1 MGTNISAKHPEGLP
15 GYVMV
20 LSWFPESAI
29 GGVNQAVLNL
39 IHTMQ
44 LEGRYRPLLLV
55 SNGHALPERAPHIE
69 CEVISLQLRSPDIP
83 ADRTVISLLAFLYHL
98 PGTLLALRAL
108 VRRHNV
114 QAFNCVF
121 PDNECLNIVLLKK
134 LRLFSGKL
142 CLWFQGN
149 DIKTAMEKRGFGA
162 AAFRWM
168 LRRSDVVAAC
178 SRGLLEDVLR
188 FEPRCSHNSVVI
200 HNAIDIEKFRAKAAT
215 DYELPET
222 LQNAPFLLNVAGF
235 ERKKGQD
242 VLIRA
247 FERIAGEFPDLVLVM
262 IGSSSGEATT
272 AVRAMVQ
279 ESPLRNRIL
288 MLENIPHER
297 IPLFLQAAR
306 VFVLA
311 SRREGL
317 PFAILEAAACLTPV
331 VATACI
337 GVPEI
342 VQDGITGR
350 LVPVDDD
357 AALANAI
364 RDMLTDEVKRKQFAA
379 NMYRLVNEKFTWRAT
394 YEKWVGL

>member
-1 MGTNISAKHPEGLP
+1 MGTNISANHSEGLP

-44 LEGRYRPLLLV
+44 LEGRYRPRLLV

-69 CEVISLQLRSPDIP
+69 CEVIPLRLRTPDLP
-83 ADRTVISLLAFLYHL
+83 ADRTVISLLAFLYGL
-98 PGTLLALRAL
+98 PGTLLSLRAL

-114 QAFNCVF
+114 RAFICVF

-134 LRLFSGKL
+134 LGLFSGKVS
-142 CLWFQGN
+142 LWFQGN
-149 DIKTAMEKRGFGA
+149 DIKTAAEKRDLGA
-162 AAFRWM
+162 AAFKWM
-168 LRRSDVVAAC
+168 LRGADVVAAC
-178 SRGLLEDVLR
+178 SQGLLEDVLR
-188 FEPRCSHNSVVI
+188 FEPRCAHNSAVI
-200 HNAIDIEKFRAKAAT
+200 HNAIDIEKFRGKAAT
-215 DYELPET
+215 DYELPE
-222 LQNAPFLLNVAGF
+222 LLRNAPFLLNVAGF

-247 FERIAGEFPDLVLVM
+247 FERLAGEFPDLLLVM
-262 IGSSSGEATT
+262 IGSSSGEATA

-331 VATACI
+331 AATACI

-350 LVPVDDD
+350 LAPVDDD
-357 AALANAI
+357 AALASAI
-364 RDMLTDEVKRKQFAA
+364 RDMLTDEVKRKEFAA
-379 NMYRLVNEKFTWRAT
+379 NMYRLINEKFTWRAT
-394 YEKWVGL
+394 YEKWIGL